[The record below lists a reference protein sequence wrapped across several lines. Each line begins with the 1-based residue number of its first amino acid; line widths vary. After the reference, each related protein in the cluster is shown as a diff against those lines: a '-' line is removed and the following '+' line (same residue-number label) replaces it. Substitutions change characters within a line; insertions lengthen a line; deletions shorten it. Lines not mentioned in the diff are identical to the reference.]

1 MTVYDGALTRLV
13 EDELQRHPDVD
24 AAAIAVSGGDGRLVL
39 RGTVGS
45 PGERNAAGKAAAR
58 VFGVVAVDNRLEVA
72 VLNAQGR
79 EEAEVRA
86 GVLRALM
93 RDPSVPTTVDV
104 RVEGGIVA
112 LTGTAKWQYERAAAS
127 AVAGKVVGEHDV
139 RDEIE
144 LVEPLSPDAS
154 AVEEGIAQPNRL
166 RIATSAGSLT
176 IIGTVRS
183 WAERD
188 EAIAAAWATP
198 GVVAVEDRIT
208 VAA

>member
-1 MTVYDGALTRLV
+1 MFSDGELIRLV

-24 AAAIAVSGGDGRLVL
+24 ATVIAVSGLDGRVLL

-45 PGERNAAGKAAAR
+45 PGERDAAGKAAAR
-58 VFGVVAVDNRLEVA
+58 VFGLVAVDNELEVA
-72 VLNAQGR
+72 ALNARGR
-79 EEAEVRA
+79 QDAEARA

-104 RVEGGIVA
+104 RVEAGIA
-112 LTGTAKWQYERAAAS
+112 TLAGTAKWQYERAAAG
-127 AVAGKVVGEHDV
+127 AVARKVVGEHHV
-139 RDEIE
+139 RNEIV

-154 AVEEGIAQPNRL
+154 AVEKGIARPDRL
-166 RIATSAGSLT
+166 RIATSAGRLT
-176 IIGTVRS
+176 VMGTVRS

-188 EAIAAAWATP
+188 EVIAAAWAIP
-198 GVVAVEDRIT
+198 GVVVVEDRIT